1 MSSPSGLDE
10 DALKNASREEIMTAL
25 FARMVVQQTN
35 MAMIFLGK
43 EANPDTGTMTVDLE
57 AAKFFIDQLEM
68 IDDKTRGN
76 LTPQEKHLLGQSLTA
91 LRMSFVEA
99 MDKKPAT
106 AATAAPAEHDPKP
119 EPSEPEKA
127 DANPIKTTDSPEPP
141 QDPEPE
147 SRKKFTKKY

>member
-106 AATAAPAEHDPKP
+106 AAPAEHDPKP

>member
-10 DALKNASREEIMTAL
+10 EALKNASREEIMTAL

-76 LTPQEKHLLGQSLTA
+76 LSPQEKHLLGQSLTT

-99 MDKKPAT
+99 IEKQSPSADKRNPQS
-106 AATAAPAEHDPKP
+106 APPN
-119 EPSEPEKA
+119 PEKA
-127 DANPIKTTDSPEPP
+127 EPSQTRTAEPP
-141 QDPEPE
+141 AAGSQPESE